1 MPGARI
7 VETGEGLRLADEFF
21 AEVSPSHLTVLDS
34 TGRIVFANAKMREF
48 LGRPSGEGIPG
59 LRFDEVMK
67 GLGSGADLPS
77 EPCDNAEFSAAVG
90 STRCGELREGEF
102 ALRGSQGAT
111 TVYLCHIRTMETP
124 EGIFTAVSMDDLSPA
139 KRCDTFEKVVHN
151 DLLNATSGLMGLL
164 DVIRDADSECTESGR
179 LIRTA
184 RLFTEFLFD
193 EILFSRALAFAE
205 AGMLEPLL
213 EPVPVNWVIDRTA
226 ERYATQVHA
235 GLVRLEVFRMA
246 DNPSIVA
253 DRRLMVRVL
262 LNLLR
267 NAVEASPKEVP
278 VRLSARVHE
287 GAVLFAVHNIGA
299 IAAPVRGSIFRRS
312 FSTKGRGRGL
322 GTYSARLFTEKYLGG
337 RVWFTS
343 SEAEGTTFFVEIPL
357 VSSGEGI

>member
-1 MPGARI
+1 MPGLRTA
-7 VETGEGLRLADEFF
+7 ETGEGLRLADEFF
-21 AEVSPSHLTVLDS
+21 AEVSPSHLMVLDS
-34 TGRIVFANAKMREF
+34 SGRIVFANAKMREF
-48 LGRPSGEGIPG
+48 LGRAAGAGIAG
-59 LRFDEVMK
+59 LRFDEAMA
-67 GLGSGADLPS
+67 GIAGDGASP
-77 EPCDNAEFSAAVG
+77 EPCDNAEFASAVG

-102 ALRGSQGAT
+102 TLRCGQGAS
-111 TVYLCHIRTMETP
+111 TVYLCHIRSMETR

-213 EPVPVNWVIDRTA
+213 EPVPVNWVLDHTA
-226 ERYATQVHA
+226 ERYASQVHA
-235 GLVRLEVFRMA
+235 GLVRLEVLRTPDDPAIM
-246 DNPSIVA
+246 A
-253 DRRLMVRVL
+253 DRRLVVRVL

-278 VRLSARVHE
+278 VRLSSRVHE
-287 GAVLFAVHNIGA
+287 GAALFCVHNSGA
-299 IAAPVRGSIFRRS
+299 IPAHVRGNIFRRS

-343 SEAEGTTFFVEIPL
+343 SEADGTNFYVEIPL
-357 VSSGEGI
+357 EKA